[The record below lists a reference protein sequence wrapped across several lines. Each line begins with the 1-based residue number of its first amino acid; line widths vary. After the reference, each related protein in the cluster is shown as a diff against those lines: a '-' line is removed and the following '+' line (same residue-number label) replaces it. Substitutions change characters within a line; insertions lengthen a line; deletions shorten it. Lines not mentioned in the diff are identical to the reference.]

1 MKSKKPAQHQEQVRM
16 LCRRWTAPRE
26 EIFRLLVQ
34 RRRQH
39 LSAKEIYV
47 LLQPAGH
54 DIGIATIYRTLDLLD
69 KAGLLRKIQCPGG
82 QVRYQYKRSDQS
94 DHQYHLICTVC
105 GKVLNFRDFE
115 KEELD
120 LLGKTED
127 LLERKSGFL
136 IRDHNIEYFGLCK
149 KCRPDGAR
157 ILTEKELS
165 EFGPGRSPAG
175 LKAGP
180 LPGKE
185 IT

>member
-1 MKSKKPAQHQEQVRM
+1 MNGKKPAPRQEQLKM
-16 LCRRWTAPRE
+16 MCRRWTMPRE
-26 EIFRLLVQ
+26 EIFRLLMQ
-34 RRRQH
+34 RCRQH
-39 LSAKEIYV
+39 LSAKEIYG
-47 LLQPAGH
+47 LLQAGGH

-69 KAGLLRKIQCPGG
+69 RARLLRKIQCRGG
-82 QVRYQYKRSDQS
+82 QVRYQYKRGDQS
-94 DHQYHLICTVC
+94 DHEWHLICTVC
-105 GKVLNFRDFE
+105 GKILDYRDFE

-149 KCRPDGAR
+149 KCRPN
-157 ILTEKELS
+157 
-165 EFGPGRSPAG
+165 EFGPGRSAAG

-180 LPGKE
+180 IPSKE